1 MPHFK
6 PKASKKFKVNK
17 KMSATIDSQ
26 HHEKMTY
33 FETIQR
39 SRIPELRKKRD
50 QLKKKNSQLSQT
62 RRSP

>member
-17 KMSATIDSQ
+17 KMAATIDSQ

-33 FETIQR
+33 FNMLQR
-39 SRIPELRKKRD
+39 V
-50 QLKKKNSQLSQT
+50 KNSCIKKT
-62 RRSP
+62 KE